1 MPHTFARLCRIK
13 SPMTEPRYR
22 QEAVG
27 GLQTAK
33 GVEAEVIGVPEVLS
47 ADDAARWTRVTSP
60 FMGHRNICKSQRTV
74 MTRDCMVIG

>member
-1 MPHTFARLCRIK
+1 M
-13 SPMTEPRYR
+13 MEPKYR
-22 QEAVG
+22 REAVG
-27 GLQTAK
+27 SLQTTK

-47 ADDAARWTRVTSP
+47 ADDVARWTRVTSP